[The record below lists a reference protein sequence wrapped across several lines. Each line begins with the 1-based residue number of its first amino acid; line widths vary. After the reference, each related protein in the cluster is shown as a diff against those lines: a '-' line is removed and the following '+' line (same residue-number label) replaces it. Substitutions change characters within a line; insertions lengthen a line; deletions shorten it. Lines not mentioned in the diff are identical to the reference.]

1 MKKNEIGDNVRRIEV
16 DSPHYPNR
24 VPIPDPIDQRKYA
37 SDGIKNKHA
46 NWKAQSCDKIEDN
59 AP

>member
-1 MKKNEIGDNVRRIEV
+1 MEETYHVNEEFAMSRRNHM
-16 DSPHYPNR
+16 SS
-24 VPIPDPIDQRKYA
+24 IPDPIDQRKYA